1 MVEKNSQLHKS
12 AITNTDFEKLDQEL
26 KDALNQLASVPS
38 ALNLITARKAL
49 NQVQLQFSQIPGKN
63 QANFY
68 QVKVW
73 ENRLLAIERLIR
85 FGERRLNM
93 RQRNGI

>member
-1 MVEKNSQLHKS
+1 MS
-12 AITNTDFEKLDQEL
+12 AITTTEFKKLDQEL
-26 KDALNQLASVPS
+26 QAALNQLASVPS
-38 ALNLITARKAL
+38 AINLITARKAL
-49 NQVQLQFSQIPGKN
+49 SRVQFQFSGGIQGEN
-63 QANFY
+63 QANLY

-93 RQRNGI
+93 RPINGINVK